1 MISAAQEYKK
11 KKEKEKEETERKK
24 ESKRNTSFFL
34 PSHPNHHTQHTPHK
48 HPPSPSLHAPFL
60 SPPVNNC
67 KIQGLFRT
75 ETLNGRMAGT
85 ELMHARSQS
94 MNGIHHD
101 SVIPEIRM
109 EQPNGTVKGHA
120 HSHSHLP
127 PSLPVSRPVN
137 NMPSTSAITTAT
149 EPPQTPTPPVLPQN
163 MNGMVSL
170 GAIIHR
176 MTNEAFADLSNTS
189 EM

>member
-1 MISAAQEYKK
+1 
-11 KKEKEKEETERKK
+11 
-24 ESKRNTSFFL
+24 
-34 PSHPNHHTQHTPHK
+34 
-48 HPPSPSLHAPFL
+48 
-60 SPPVNNC
+60 
-67 KIQGLFRT
+67 
-75 ETLNGRMAGT
+75 
-85 ELMHARSQS
+85 MHARSQS

-101 SVIPEIRM
+101 TVISPEVKL

-120 HSHSHLP
+120 HSHSHNLQ
-127 PSLPVSRPVN
+127 PSSMSVSRPNN
-137 NMPSTSAITTAT
+137 NMPPTSTITTAT
-149 EPPQTPTPPVLPQN
+149 EPPASAPPVLPQN